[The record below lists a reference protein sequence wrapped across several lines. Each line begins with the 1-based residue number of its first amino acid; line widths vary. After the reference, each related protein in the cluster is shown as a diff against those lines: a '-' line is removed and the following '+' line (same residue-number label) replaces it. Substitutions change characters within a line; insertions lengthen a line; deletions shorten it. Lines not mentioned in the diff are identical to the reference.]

1 MPAPEFEVEIIG
13 PDGVPV
19 GLVRRPPPPVRNL
32 ALHVL
37 LFLLTLLTTTVV
49 GGLVAGDAP
58 VTVELPPMDELARR
72 PWLPLLPLFDLQLWR
87 QGLLFSV
94 PLLTILLAHE
104 MGHYLA
110 CRAHRLDAS
119 LPYFIP
125 VPFGIG
131 TFGAFIRIRSRLASK
146 RELLDV
152 GAAGPLAGFAVALPA
167 LVLGIAL
174 SQPVAALPP
183 GGYIEFGEPLVLK
196 LVTRW
201 LHPAIPPGGDILLH
215 PIGFAAWFGI
225 FATALNLLPFGQLDG
240 GHVTY
245 ALFGAVQRRVAWPLL
260 LALVTLGVLW
270 TGWLVWAVVALVM
283 GVRHPWMPDEGVPL
297 DPRRRLVA
305 WLCLVVFALSFTP
318 EPIRLVP

>member
-1 MPAPEFEVEIIG
+1 MPPSHVEVEIIG

-19 GLVRRPPPPVRNL
+19 GVVRRLPPPVRNPG
-32 ALHVL
+32 LHAA
-37 LFLLTLLTTTVV
+37 LFLLTLVTTTVV
-49 GGLVAGDAP
+49 GGLTAAETPVEVAVPSLHA
-58 VTVELPPMDELARR
+58 VARR
-72 PWLPLLPLFDLQLWR
+72 PWTLLLAVLAPPVLR
-87 QGLLFSV
+87 AGLAFSL

-104 MGHYLA
+104 LGHYLA

-131 TFGAFIRIRSRLASK
+131 TLGAFIRIRSPLASK

-152 GAAGPLAGFAVALPA
+152 GAAGPLAGFAVALPM
-167 LVLGIAL
+167 LVLGVAL
-174 SQPVAALPP
+174 SRPIAELPR
-183 GGYIEFGEPLVLK
+183 GGYIEFGEPILLRLLVS
-196 LVTRW
+196 VI
-201 LHPAIPPGGDILLH
+201 HPDMPPAGDILLH
-215 PIGFAAWFGI
+215 PVGFAAWFGI

-245 ALFGAVQRRVAWPLL
+245 ALFGRSQRRAAWPLL
-260 LALVTLGVLW
+260 VLLVALGLVW

-297 DPRRRLVA
+297 DPRRRAVA
-305 WLCLVVFALSFTP
+305 WLCLGVFVLCFTP
-318 EPIRLVP
+318 EPIRLVR

>member
-1 MPAPEFEVEIIG
+1 MPTSEFEVEIIG

-32 ALHVL
+32 GLHLL

-49 GGLVAGDAP
+49 GGLVTADAP
-58 VTVELPPMDELARR
+58 APVELPPVGELARR
-72 PWLPLLPLFDLQLWR
+72 PWLPLVPLFNPELLR
-87 QGLLFSV
+87 HGLLFSV
-94 PLLTILLAHE
+94 PLLAILLAHE

-146 RELLDV
+146 GELLDV
-152 GAAGPLAGFAVALPA
+152 GAAGPLAGFVVALPA
-167 LVLGIAL
+167 LVVGIAL
-174 SQPVAALPP
+174 SQPVATLPP
-183 GGYIEFGEPLVLK
+183 GGYLEFGEPLVLK
-196 LVTRW
+196 LVVHW
-201 LHPAIPPGGDILLH
+201 LHPDIPPGGDILLH

-245 ALFGAVQRRVAWPLL
+245 ALFGGVQRRVAWPLL
-260 LALVTLGVLW
+260 VVLVTLGLLW
-270 TGWLVWAVVALVM
+270 SGWLVWAVVALVM
-283 GVRHPWMPDEGVPL
+283 GVRHPWMPDEDVPL

-305 WLCLVVFALSFTP
+305 WVCLVVFALSFTP
-318 EPIRLVP
+318 EPIRLQP